1 MLQQTFAY
9 ILEKKANLHPS
20 HIAIKE
26 SHTSKSYTYSELNGR
41 ANQLA
46 NALKDSGVR
55 RGERVFCLTTNT
67 VEYID
72 IFMAASRIGA
82 ILTPLNY
89 RLSHIEIM
97 KIISDAKPKV
107 FIFDVEFSQSAHKI
121 VKESSFL
128 NLVLYFGDAELPWA
142 QRLQDVTRKYPRPGP
157 EIEGSSEDP
166 LLMLYTAGS
175 TGRPKGVPLK
185 QSNLFFNAVNWII
198 DVGITKNDYTL
209 TVIPLFHIG
218 GHMLWTLPHL
228 IVGAKVLLQRRFGP
242 ERSLQLIDQEKIT
255 NTYFI
260 PAMAKMVLALP
271 NWSDYDLRSVRFIGA
286 GGEAVPEK
294 ITNAFN
300 ELGIPILNSYGLTE
314 TSDGTTTTRPYDAA
328 GKPSNCIG
336 KPLTLTDVRL
346 VDREGVDVK
355 IGHEGEILHRGP
367 SVVGS
372 YWNRPVE
379 SEKAF
384 RNGWLHTGDI
394 ARMDNE
400 GFLYYLGRKDDMI
413 VTGGENVYPAE
424 VEEAILSYEK
434 VADVAVLGVPDE
446 KWGQTIMAVIVP
458 KAGVEIRE
466 SEIVHHVK
474 VRLASFKLPRIVQFS
489 DSLPKMGSGKL
500 DRVQIKTDYGHAAHT
515 EGIDIEKRGGGHNQ
529 KGDQ

>member
-9 ILEKKANLHPS
+9 ILEKKASLHPS

-26 SHTSKSYTYSELNGR
+26 GDTSKSYTYSELNCR

-46 NALKDSGVR
+46 NALKNSGVG
-55 RGERVFCLTTNT
+55 RGDRVFCLTANT

-89 RLSHIEIM
+89 RLSHIEII

-107 FIFDVEFSQSAHKI
+107 FIFDSEFSQSALEI

-128 NLVLYFGDAELPWA
+128 NLILYFGEAELAWA
-142 QRLQDVTRKYPRPGP
+142 QRLRDVTYKYPMSGP
-157 EIEGSSEDP
+157 QIEDASEDP

-218 GHMLWTLPHL
+218 GHMLWTLPHI

-242 ERSLQLIDQEKIT
+242 ERSLQLIDREKIT

-260 PAMAKMVLALP
+260 PAMAKTVLALP
-271 NWSDYDLRSVRFIGA
+271 NWRDYDLRSVRFIGA

-294 ITNAFN
+294 IANAFA

-328 GKPSNCIG
+328 GKPANCIG

-346 VDREGVDVK
+346 VDPEGVDVE
-355 IGHEGEILHRGP
+355 IGNEGEILHRGP

-384 RNGWLHTGDI
+384 QNGWFHTGDI
-394 ARMDNE
+394 ARMDKD

-434 VADVAVLGVPDE
+434 VADVAVVGVPDE

-458 KAGVEIRE
+458 KGGVKIRE
-466 SEIVHHVK
+466 SEIMHHVK
-474 VRLASFKLPRIVQFS
+474 GRLGGFKLPRTIQFA

-500 DRVQIKTDYGHAAHT
+500 DRVQIKTSSGHASHD
-515 EGIDIEKRGGGHNQ
+515 GDINVWKQGGGP
-529 KGDQ
+529 DQELDQ